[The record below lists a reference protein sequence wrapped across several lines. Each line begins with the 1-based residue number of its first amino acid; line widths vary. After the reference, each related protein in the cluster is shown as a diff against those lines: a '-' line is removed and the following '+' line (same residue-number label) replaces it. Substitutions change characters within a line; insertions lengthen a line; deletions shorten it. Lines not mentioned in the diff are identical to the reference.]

1 MRRMLDPK
9 EAGGSVKLYNHF
21 IEVNPND
28 GGEIY
33 FNYISTDATKFT
45 KATIIKAIEGK
56 ALICGGYVNVKGSAK
71 MVEYIKVLRN
81 MLSVKWIDLTTL
93 SSSTV
98 EFNISYIDDK
108 VFPVS

>member
-9 EAGGSVKLYNHF
+9 EVGGGGEQYCHF
-21 IEVNPND
+21 VEVAPKD

-33 FNYISTDATKFT
+33 FNYYSTDKTKLT
-45 KATIIKAIEGK
+45 KETIVKAIEGK

-71 MVEYIKVLRN
+71 TVEYINVLRN

-93 SSSTV
+93 ATSTV
-98 EFNISYIDDK
+98 EFSISYINDK